1 MKTEKAFAAAP
12 WSEHWIEMT
21 DRDLNYESEDT
32 RNQSLA
38 EQVCVL
44 IFLVGI
50 AVLVIGTGWSYKV
63 YVHRT

>member
-1 MKTEKAFAAAP
+1 MHCENLKVFGAAP

-21 DRDLNYESEDT
+21 DRDLNYESEDR

-50 AVLVIGTGWSYKV
+50 AVLVIGKGWS
-63 YVHRT
+63 